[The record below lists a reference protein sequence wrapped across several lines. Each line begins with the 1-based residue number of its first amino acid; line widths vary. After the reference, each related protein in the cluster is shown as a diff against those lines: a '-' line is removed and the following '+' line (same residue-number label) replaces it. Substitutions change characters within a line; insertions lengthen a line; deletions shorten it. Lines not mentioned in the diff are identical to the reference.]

1 MILRHALLVFIAS
14 QAYTYTTTT
23 TSVYAF
29 SSVNSS
35 KSTTPAYAPSVSS
48 NTNEDSLARV
58 KQWSTSSP
66 MVDAAFDVL
75 CKGGTVLCP
84 TIVGYSL
91 FALDGKEGAAK
102 LDKVKG
108 RENKPYGVVGSE
120 ATFSRLFSGR
130 KAPLMKNDFCS
141 DMFLSFVSSDSVS
154 NEARDQLRISRAVGP
169 SDEVAMWIN
178 SGPIFDTIIEKVE
191 AKYEGTRYILVSSG
205 NLSGNGNPKSSTFSI
220 DAIDDDILA
229 RVDMVVDTP
238 HWSDPELDENGRWYS
253 APMFDMDSCAFRRVG
268 KNMETASVVLSL
280 FHEIDVD
287 NSQAIDMEEFKLFF
301 KSGQIGKELANV
313 HEEEVETMF
322 QLIDKDESG
331 EIDFE
336 EMYSFLSSNKSVSF
350 NIDTIK
356 FIQPAIVLT

>member
-1 MILRHALLVFIAS
+1 MPCA
-14 QAYTYTTTT
+14 Q
-23 TSVYAF
+23 
-29 SSVNSS
+29 
-35 KSTTPAYAPSVSS
+35 
-48 NTNEDSLARV
+48 
-58 KQWSTSSP
+58 
-66 MVDAAFDVL
+66 
-75 CKGGTVLCP
+75 
-84 TIVGYSL
+84 
-91 FALDGKEGAAK
+91 
-102 LDKVKG
+102 
-108 RENKPYGVVGSE
+108 
-120 ATFSRLFSGR
+120 
-130 KAPLMKNDFCS
+130 
-141 DMFLSFVSSDSVS
+141 
-154 NEARDQLRISRAVGP
+154 
-169 SDEVAMWIN
+169 WIN

-191 AKYEGTRYILVSSG
+191 AKYEGTRYILASSG

-287 NSQAIDMEEFKLFF
+287 NSQAIDLEEFKLFF

-313 HEEEVETMF
+313 VHEEEVETMF
-322 QLIDKDESG
+322 QLIDEDKSG

-356 FIQPAIVLT
+356 FIQPTIVLT